1 MKEINVKALKR
12 EGTGKKAAKDLRKQ
26 GLVPCNL
33 YGEVKDE
40 NGKPAAQ
47 CIAIAAKDLRKVI
60 YTPHVYVV
68 NLDLEGEHRTAVIK
82 EPHIRRRASRR
93 LL

>member
-47 CIAIAAKDLRKVI
+47 CIAIADKRDDLR
-60 YTPHVYVV
+60 HS
-68 NLDLEGEHRTAVIK
+68 E
-82 EPHIRRRASRR
+82 RRRARDAGAYTR
-93 LL
+93 DNP